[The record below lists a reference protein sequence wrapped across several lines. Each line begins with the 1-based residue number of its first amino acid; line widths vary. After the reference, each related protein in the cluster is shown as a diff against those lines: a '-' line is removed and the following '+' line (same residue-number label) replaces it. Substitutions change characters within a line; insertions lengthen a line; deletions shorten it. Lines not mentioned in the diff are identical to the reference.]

1 MNSNTILIT
10 GGGTGIGRG
19 LAEAFHRLGNHV
31 IISGRTEATLKEVCD
46 ANPGM
51 RYYVLDCADPTAI
64 KDAARCITQ
73 DFPKLNVVINNAGI
87 QIGHDFSADSEPDE
101 SLIDGEVGI
110 NLLGVIRTSLAF
122 LPHLKKQP
130 GATLVNVTSGLAY
143 VPLFRTPVY
152 CATKAAVHSFTMS
165 LRMQLANSG
174 VSVVELVPPRVG
186 TNLGGGRNLPF
197 SMPVEAFVEEAMKGL
212 AGGADEVGVGMARD
226 LMALAGGT
234 EAVKQR
240 MTKFGA

>member
-19 LAEAFHRLGNHV
+19 LAEAFHKLGNQV
-31 IISGRTEATLKEVCD
+31 IISGRTETVLKEVCA

-51 RYYVLDCADPTAI
+51 HHNVLDVADGAAI
-64 KDAARCITQ
+64 QNAARRITK
-73 DFPKLNVVINNAGI
+73 DFPSLNVVINNAGV
-87 QIGHDFSADSEPDE
+87 QIGHDFSSDVEPD
-101 SLIDGEVGI
+101 DGVIEAEI
-110 NLLGVIRTSLAF
+110 ATNLLGVIRTALAF
-122 LPHLKKQP
+122 LAHLKKQP
-130 GATLVNVTSGLAY
+130 GATMVNVTSGLAY

-165 LRMQLANSG
+165 LRMQLAGSG

-197 SMPVEAFVEEAMKGL
+197 SMPVDVFVDEAMRGL
-212 AGGADEVGVGMARD
+212 AAGTDEVGVGMARD
-226 LMALAGGT
+226 LMAMAGT
-234 EAVKQR
+234 DAVKQR
-240 MTKFGA
+240 MTQFGR